1 MQKKVLAIHDISCLG
16 RCSLT
21 AVIPIISVAGAE
33 VVPLPTAVL
42 STHTGGF
49 TNFTF
54 RDLTADMRPI
64 AEHWKIL
71 GCKFDVIYTGYL
83 GSPEQ
88 VDIVKDI
95 LRNFAT
101 PETLIV
107 VDPVMADAGEYYSL
121 ITPDFLTG
129 MRELCGMADIITPNL
144 TEAAF
149 LLGKEYK
156 EAYSEEETE
165 ALLRSLSAKLGPKKI
180 VLSGVSSGENTIGAA
195 AYDASADETSF
206 ALAEKID
213 GFYHGT
219 GDTFASALIAALT
232 RGFSVKDATRV
243 AVEYTLAC
251 IRRTYAEGT
260 DTRYGVD
267 IENELPTLMKL
278 LHIRL

>member
-21 AVIPIISVAGAE
+21 AAIPIISASGAE
-33 VVPLPTAVL
+33 VIPLPTAVL

-49 TNFTF
+49 TNVVF
-54 RDLTADMRPI
+54 RDLTSDMRPI
-64 AEHWKIL
+64 TEHWKTL

-88 VDIVKDI
+88 VDVVKDI
-95 LRNFAT
+95 MHDFAT

-121 ITPDFLTG
+121 ITPDFVIG
-129 MRELCGMADIITPNL
+129 MRELCAMADIITPNL

-149 LLGKEYK
+149 LLEEEYK
-156 EAYSEEETE
+156 ECYTKEETE
-165 ALLRSLSAKLGPKKI
+165 SMLRKLSMLGPKKI
-180 VLSGVSSGENTIGAA
+180 VLSGVSMGEKTIGAA
-195 AYDASADETSF
+195 AYDVQNDEISYS
-206 ALAEKID
+206 LAEKIH

-232 RGFSVKDATRV
+232 RGSSVNDATRI

-251 IRRTYAEGT
+251 IRRTYKEQT

-267 IENELPTLMKL
+267 IENEIPSL
-278 LHIRL
+278 LRLLGIL